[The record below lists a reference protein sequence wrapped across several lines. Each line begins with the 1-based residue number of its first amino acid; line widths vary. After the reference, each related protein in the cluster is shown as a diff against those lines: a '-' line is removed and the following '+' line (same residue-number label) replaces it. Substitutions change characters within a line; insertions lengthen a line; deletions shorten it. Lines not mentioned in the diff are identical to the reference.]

1 MNHQPEKDAPAEVFR
16 ARSFSHTATI
26 SSGTTVTGGG
36 TADLHRTPLRTGSA
50 ARRMLEAEDAEHRH
64 EPEPP
69 AYSVSGRLARYGMP
83 ALRYLLQT
91 EVHTYA
97 FSVAANAI
105 LSFFPFIVLLLTV
118 TRRVFHSLDMYNV
131 VLELLRQYLPSNQD
145 FVIRN
150 LQFLA
155 GVKGRGQALS
165 FVMLLITSTGIFLPL
180 EVALNSIWGFKKN
193 RSYLMNSVV
202 ALGLTLACGTLALL
216 SIAATARNLKYLGVV
231 IGDHDLIFRVA
242 DVLLLKVT
250 GIVASIAIYFLIY
263 WLLPN
268 GKVPVRAVLPAAV
281 IMGLLTEAAQFIYV
295 LVLPWL
301 NFQEVYGPFSV
312 SVTLIFWSF
321 LSGMMLL
328 LGAYL
333 SAAQHSA
340 RMQARG

>member
-1 MNHQPEKDAPAEVFR
+1 MEAAMSLTPEGLSAVSAPVTQAAKAPAHVYRDELGIGQTLKQ
-16 ARSFSHTATI
+16 HGIPT
-26 SSGTTVTGGG
+26 
-36 TADLHRTPLRTGSA
+36 LK
-50 ARRMLEAEDAEHRH
+50 
-64 EPEPP
+64 
-69 AYSVSGRLARYGMP
+69 
-83 ALRYLLQT
+83 YLLKT

-105 LSFFPFIVLLLTV
+105 LSFFPGVVLLLAL
-118 TRRVFHSLDMYNV
+118 TRKVFHSQAMYDV
-131 VLELLRQYLPSNQD
+131 VVQLLRDYLPSNQD
-145 FVIRN
+145 FVIKN
-150 LQFLA
+150 LKILA
-155 GVKGRGQALS
+155 AGHRVQIFSL
-165 FVMLLITSTGIFLPL
+165 VMLIISSTGIFLPL